1 MDVQQHTAHFSPC
14 TSFLKVTWVFPN
26 TKLSIWA
33 RTTASQYG
41 GGYSQ
46 ISTRYIRG
54 TIIMN
59 TVRAVQYSTVS
70 KYNRNEIG
78 ASNEVYSVMILFW

>member
-1 MDVQQHTAHFSPC
+1 MSKNTPTFCLLSEYSGNGCATTRNNTARNTAHISPC
-14 TSFLKVTWVFPN
+14 TSFLKVTRVFPN

-46 ISTRYIRG
+46 I
-54 TIIMN
+54 
-59 TVRAVQYSTVS
+59 
-70 KYNRNEIG
+70 
-78 ASNEVYSVMILFW
+78 